1 MGIFDRLIKRVE
13 APVTDPVVEPVS
25 DPSTFAM
32 WLSDCPTILTGY
44 KRLSDCPEVV
54 AAVNVYADLISSM
67 TIHLMEN
74 GKRGDVRIRNALS
87 KLVDITPNP
96 YMSKRQFYANIVR
109 VMLLFGD
116 GNQVTVPIFKD
127 GLIDRLH
134 PLDPNKVKLT
144 AKSDGYEVWF
154 DRAKRYAPD
163 EILHFRVN
171 PDPKKPWLGTGYAK
185 LLAEAVATTAQASAT
200 KKAVMEQPAPSLI
213 VKVDSTVEELASQEG
228 RKSLLGRF
236 ADSRSSGDPWFI
248 PATMMD
254 VEQIKPLTMRD
265 LAIAENLELDKR
277 QIAAVFGVPAFMV
290 GVGEF
295 DKNAYNNFI
304 RSRVMPL
311 AKSIEQELTR
321 QLLIKPEWYFKFN
334 SRSLMAYDLP
344 EMVEAGAE
352 LLDRTAMSRN
362 EIRDWIGMS
371 PRDDMEDLIILEN
384 YLPID
389 RIGDQKKLVGGA
401 AE

>member
-1 MGIFDRLIKRVE
+1 MGIFDRMIKRV
-13 APVTDPVVEPVS
+13 TDPGPEPAPE
-25 DPSTFAM
+25 PSALAM

-44 KRLSDCPEVV
+44 KRLADSPEVV

-87 KLVDITPNP
+87 ALVDIHPNP
-96 YMSKRQFYANIVR
+96 FMSKRQFYANIVR
-109 VMLLFGD
+109 VLMLYGD
-116 GNQVTVPIFKD
+116 GNQVSVPIMKN
-127 GLIDRLH
+127 GLIDRLT
-134 PLDPNKVKLT
+134 PLNPDKVKFK
-144 AKSDGYEVWF
+144 AKSDGYFVEF
-154 DRAKRYAPD
+154 SGAKRYGPD
-163 EILHFRVN
+163 EVIHFRIN
-171 PDPKKPWLGTGYAK
+171 PNPAKPWLGTGYAK
-185 LLAEAVATTAQASAT
+185 LLADAVATMAQAGAT
-200 KKAVMEQPAPSLI
+200 KKSLMSQPAPSLV
-213 VKVDSTVEELASQEG
+213 VKVDSTAEELASEEG
-228 RKSLLGRF
+228 RTTLSKRFVDSVESGR
-236 ADSRSSGDPWFI
+236 PWFI

-254 VEQIKPLTMRD
+254 IEQVKPLTMRD
-265 LAIAENLELDKR
+265 LAVSENLELDKR
-277 QIAAVFGVPAFMV
+277 QIAAVFGVPSFMV

-295 DKNAYNNFI
+295 NKDEYNNFI

-334 SRSLMAYDLP
+334 ARSLMAYDLP
-344 EMVEAGAE
+344 EMVEAGSE

-389 RIGDQKKLVGGA
+389 RLGDQKKLVGGA
-401 AE
+401 TDE